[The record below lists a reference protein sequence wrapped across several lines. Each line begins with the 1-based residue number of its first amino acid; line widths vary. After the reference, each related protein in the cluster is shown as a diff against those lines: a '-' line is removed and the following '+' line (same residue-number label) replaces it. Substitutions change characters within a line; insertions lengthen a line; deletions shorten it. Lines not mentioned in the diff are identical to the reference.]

1 MCFLKVE
8 KVHVSSNYKFN
19 VHKYCN
25 TKSFFKQ
32 NSELQEK
39 LPENRPAPHKISAP
53 KKCNFFRPWPHRNFR
68 AISAPQGKTIHVN
81 TTYIYQQIT

>member
-39 LPENRPAPHKISAP
+39 LPENRPAPHKINAP
-53 KKCNFFRPWPHRNFR
+53 KNVIFLGRDPIEISGQFPHHRER
-68 AISAPQGKTIHVN
+68 LYT
-81 TTYIYQQIT
+81 